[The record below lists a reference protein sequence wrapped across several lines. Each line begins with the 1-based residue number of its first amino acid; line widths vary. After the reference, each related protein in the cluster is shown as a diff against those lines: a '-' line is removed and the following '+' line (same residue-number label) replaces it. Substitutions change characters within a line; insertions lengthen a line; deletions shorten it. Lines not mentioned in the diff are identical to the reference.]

1 MKDNNPEDFKEV
13 SMSNFI
19 FHLKGMK
26 EMGALPTFDW
36 KELKKSREQDFLK
49 YKQTVNEGNLMNGI
63 EPENDNFLY
72 QKWLEREKENAKFWK
87 FDIVEKKLTPIC
99 ESDLIQIDH
108 YLNFLDQELNKAQ
121 NNTTKPKIKTSFVW
135 LNNPDQELP
144 ELYKLMRDRYNL
156 IASETTLEQFKA
168 VFTGQ
173 PIDDSFEPIKWHQD
187 NASELLYFNEA
198 IKDKV
203 NDVWHIYQRLAACFV
218 KPDGKQFKAVW
229 KSLKTNIDIN
239 LSLDKQ
245 KAIDELVSK
254 F

>member
-1 MKDNNPEDFKEV
+1 MDDLNKEFKNV
-13 SMSNFI
+13 TFSKFAFS
-19 FHLKGMK
+19 KGF
-26 EMGALPTFDW
+26 GLPTFDW
-36 KELKKSREQDFLK
+36 KELRKSREQDFLN
-49 YKQTVNEGNLMNGI
+49 YKQMVNEGNLMNGI

-87 FDIVEKKLTPIC
+87 SDIIEKKLTPIC

-108 YLNFLDQELNKAQ
+108 YLNFLDKELNKAK
-121 NNTTKPKIKTSFVW
+121 NKHTKPKIKTSYVW
-135 LNNPDQELP
+135 QHNPDKELP
-144 ELYKLMRDRYNL
+144 ELHKLMRDKYKL
-156 IASETTLEQFKA
+156 IASETNFEQFKA

-173 PIDDSFEPIKWHQD
+173 PIDESFEPLKWHQD

-245 KAIDELVSK
+245 KAIDELVSN

>member
-1 MKDNNPEDFKEV
+1 MD
-13 SMSNFI
+13 
-19 FHLKGMK
+19 
-26 EMGALPTFDW
+26 
-36 KELKKSREQDFLK
+36 
-49 YKQTVNEGNLMNGI
+49 GI
-63 EPENDNFLY
+63 EPENDNVLY
-72 QKWLEREKENAKFWK
+72 KYWLPKEIIEANLWKSDIIEKGFT
-87 FDIVEKKLTPIC
+87 DLYEK
-99 ESDLIQIDH
+99 DLIQIDH
-108 YLNFLDQELNKAQ
+108 YLNFLDKELNKAK
-121 NNTTKPKIKTSFVW
+121 NKHTKPKIKTSYVW
-135 LNNPDQELP
+135 QHNPDKELP
-144 ELYKLMRDRYNL
+144 ELHKLMRDKYKL
-156 IASETTLEQFKA
+156 IASETNFEQFKA

-173 PIDDSFEPIKWHQD
+173 PIDESFEPLKWHQD

-245 KAIDELVSK
+245 KAIDELVSN

>member
-1 MKDNNPEDFKEV
+1 MDDLNKEFKNV
-13 SMSNFI
+13 TASKFAFSLGF
-19 FHLKGMK
+19 G
-26 EMGALPTFDW
+26 LPTFDW

-87 FDIVEKKLTPIC
+87 FDIVEKNLTPIC

-144 ELYKLMRDRYNL
+144 ELHKLMRDKYKL
-156 IASETTLEQFKA
+156 IASETTFEQFKA

-173 PIDDSFEPIKWHQD
+173 PIDDSFEPLKWKESNRLLAYFLDSAFSGQNWQSIAGKGNLFFNLKGKLIKANDLSVAKKEYTD
-187 NASELLYFNEA
+187 NGKPKGYEKIDMILSTIKKHSE
-198 IKDKV
+198 
-203 NDVWHIYQRLAACFV
+203 H
-218 KPDGKQFKAVW
+218 
-229 KSLKTNIDIN
+229 
-239 LSLDKQ
+239 
-245 KAIDELVSK
+245 
-254 F
+254 

>member
-1 MKDNNPEDFKEV
+1 MDDLNKEFKNTA
-13 SMSNFI
+13 SKFTYSLGF
-19 FHLKGMK
+19 G
-26 EMGALPTFDW
+26 LPTFDW
-36 KELKKSREQDFLK
+36 IELKKVRKQEFIN
-49 YKQTVNEGNLMNGI
+49 YKKSVNDAYRMDGI
-63 EPENDNFLY
+63 EPENDNVLY
-72 QKWLEREKENAKFWK
+72 KYWLPKEIIEANLWKSDIIEKGFT
-87 FDIVEKKLTPIC
+87 DLYEK
-99 ESDLIQIDH
+99 DLIQIDH
-108 YLNFLDQELNKAQ
+108 YISFLEQERDNLTKS
-121 NNTTKPKIKTSFVW
+121 KPKKQKTKISYIW
-135 LNNPDQELP
+135 QNNPDKELP
-144 ELYKLMRDRYNL
+144 ELHKLMRDKYKL
-156 IASETTLEQFKA
+156 IASETNFEQFKA

-173 PIDDSFEPIKWHQD
+173 PIDESFEPLKWHQD

-245 KAIDELVSK
+245 KAIDELVSN